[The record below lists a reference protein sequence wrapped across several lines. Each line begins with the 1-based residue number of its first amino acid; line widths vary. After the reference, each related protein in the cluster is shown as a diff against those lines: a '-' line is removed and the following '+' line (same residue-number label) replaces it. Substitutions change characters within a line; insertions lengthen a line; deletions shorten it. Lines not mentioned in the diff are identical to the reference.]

1 MDKAKVAQR
10 VGMALGYPIGLALL
24 GLLVFGVWV
33 ATESISVSYTSSAA
47 SPPNYW
53 TDLDCG
59 SVLSPADPPEAV
71 IVSDSPFPGPALP
84 FVDPALVMSES
95 DREWCSEA
103 IADQRGRLV
112 PIGVALVVL
121 LSVPV
126 TLFIIVK
133 RRERRRRAEGAA
145 RLEL

>member
-1 MDKAKVAQR
+1 MDKTKVAQR

-24 GLLVFGVWV
+24 GLMVFGVWV

-47 SPPNYW
+47 SPPSSWVNV
-53 TDLDCG
+53 DCG

-71 IVSDSPFPGPALP
+71 IVSDSSFPGPGLP
-84 FVDPALVMSES
+84 STALVVSER

-103 IADQRGRLV
+103 LADQRGRLV

-133 RRERRRRAEGAA
+133 RRERRRRAAGAA